1 MQGRHFGLSYRLCE
15 LQNGGR
21 LQTLSL
27 IWSDWKVYFAS
38 LDNHN
43 SISLGIVVVL
53 ILGKPQSIDKGL
65 LKMHEKGLSGH

>member
-1 MQGRHFGLSYRLCE
+1 M

-43 SISLGIVVVL
+43 LIFLGIVVIL
-53 ILGKPQSIDKGL
+53 IRGKPQSIVKGL
-65 LKMHEKGLSGH
+65 LKMHEKRLSGH